1 MTSAKHKNP
10 PAKPKEKYS
19 VQQALTNYYLLI
31 MFTLFPLFFTD
42 AYFNIRHDKYYFFI
56 ILTGILVIAEF
67 LIIMTASV
75 DKPEDSKLEKPK
87 PKHLYEEL
95 SFIDCIYCILNVT
108 QNVNNQQLDDFLGT
122 QTKYR
127 SCAYGIYTAAYFA
140 ITRCFKYFE
149 YIFVALAFGSM
160 IVYALRLTHSILIL
174 PDVYSSHRPTDY
186 YRLHFNNR
194 QQNSLFKLHLSLLVM
209 IASYHERP
217 AQAIYL
223 IATGFGFAALMT
235 ADSDSGILGMAVYG
249 DYLPCMVFKTVL

>member
-75 DKPEDSKLEKPK
+75 DKPPEDTKLEKPK

-95 SFIDCIYCILNVT
+95 SFMDSFQRCCL
-108 QNVNNQQLDDFLGT
+108 
-122 QTKYR
+122 QTLWMHLW
-127 SCAYGIYTAAYFA
+127 
-140 ITRCFKYFE
+140 
-149 YIFVALAFGSM
+149 V
-160 IVYALRLTHSILIL
+160 LRDET
-174 PDVYSSHRPTDY
+174 
-186 YRLHFNNR
+186 
-194 QQNSLFKLHLSLLVM
+194 
-209 IASYHERP
+209 
-217 AQAIYL
+217 
-223 IATGFGFAALMT
+223 
-235 ADSDSGILGMAVYG
+235 
-249 DYLPCMVFKTVL
+249 TVLCLWHFTPQHIL

>member
-75 DKPEDSKLEKPK
+75 DKPPEDSKLEKPK

-95 SFIDCIYCILNVT
+95 SFMDWAFIV
-108 QNVNNQQLDDFLGT
+108 FLGINVIST
-122 QTKYR
+122 LFLQTLWMHLW
-127 SCAYGIYTAAYFA
+127 
-140 ITRCFKYFE
+140 
-149 YIFVALAFGSM
+149 V
-160 IVYALRLTHSILIL
+160 LRDET
-174 PDVYSSHRPTDY
+174 
-186 YRLHFNNR
+186 
-194 QQNSLFKLHLSLLVM
+194 
-209 IASYHERP
+209 
-217 AQAIYL
+217 
-223 IATGFGFAALMT
+223 
-235 ADSDSGILGMAVYG
+235 
-249 DYLPCMVFKTVL
+249 TVLCSWHFTPQHIL

>member
-75 DKPEDSKLEKPK
+75 DKPPEDSKLEKPK

-95 SFIDCIYCILNVT
+95 SFIDWAFIV
-108 QNVNNQQLDDFLGT
+108 FLGIMSFQRCCL
-122 QTKYR
+122 QTLWMHLWYSGTKQR
-127 SCAYGIYTAAYFA
+127 SCA
-140 ITRCFKYFE
+140 
-149 YIFVALAFGSM
+149 
-160 IVYALRLTHSILIL
+160 H
-174 PDVYSSHRPTDY
+174 
-186 YRLHFNNR
+186 
-194 QQNSLFKLHLSLLVM
+194 
-209 IASYHERP
+209 
-217 AQAIYL
+217 
-223 IATGFGFAALMT
+223 
-235 ADSDSGILGMAVYG
+235 GILHRSIFY
-249 DYLPCMVFKTVL
+249 DYKVL